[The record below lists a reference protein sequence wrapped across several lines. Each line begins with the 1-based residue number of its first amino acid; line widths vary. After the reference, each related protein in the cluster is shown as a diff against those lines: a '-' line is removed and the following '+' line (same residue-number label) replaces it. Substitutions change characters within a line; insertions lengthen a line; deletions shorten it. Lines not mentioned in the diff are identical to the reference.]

1 MKAMKLTFILLTASF
16 LQLSASGLSQNV
28 TISLKDAPVEK
39 VFREIER
46 QTSIGFLYTKKMLQ
60 ESGKVTINV
69 KNVSVEDVL
78 KQCFYGK
85 SLDFVIQNNT
95 IVITKK
101 YKAVIEEEN
110 PVAPPAI
117 DIKGRVTDTEGE
129 PLAGVSVLVT
139 GTNTGTTTN
148 ANGEYSLAGIDA
160 NNKLTFSIV
169 GYTSQTVS
177 LKSGSTINIVLS
189 VEVKQHSCCWLWFS
203 KKKRSY
209 RCCFFH

>member
-1 MKAMKLTFILLTASF
+1 MKLTFILLTASF
-16 LQLSASGLSQNV
+16 LQLSATGLSQNV

-148 ANGEYSLAGIDA
+148 ANGEYSL
-160 NNKLTFSIV
+160 
-169 GYTSQTVS
+169 
-177 LKSGSTINIVLS
+177 
-189 VEVKQHSCCWLWFS
+189 
-203 KKKRSY
+203 
-209 RCCFFH
+209 